1 MRFTIFASG
10 SSGNCALVSHGD
22 THLLVDAGISA
33 KRISAALAHQNLSPE
48 HLSGCLIT
56 HTHSDHIAGLATLTK
71 RFPLPLYATAPAG
84 RQVTYRLPVDRLLH
98 TLEPSQASSIGTLNV
113 LPIPTSHDSPGSV
126 GYRFTAPDGHSACL
140 ITDLGVVTSDV
151 EAAVQG
157 VDLAVIECNHD
168 PDRLQ
173 NGPYPYY
180 LKARIAGPQGH
191 LSNADGARLC
201 ALCARSGAHTVV
213 LAHLSKENNSPAL
226 ARAAVSQALEGLE
239 TVRLEVAPVLDDG
252 LVLEV

>member
-33 KRISAALAHQNLSPE
+33 RRITAALAHWNLSAE

-56 HTHSDHIAGLATLTK
+56 HAHADHIAGLATLSK
-71 RFPLPLYATAPAG
+71 RFSLPLYATAPAG
-84 RQVTYRLPVDRLLH
+84 RQVAYRLPVDHLLH
-98 TLEPSQASSIGTLNV
+98 DLTPPEEFPIGDLTV
-113 LPIPTSHDSPGSV
+113 RPIPTSHDSPGSV
-126 GYRFTAPDGHSACL
+126 GYRFTAPDGRSACL
-140 ITDLGVVTSDV
+140 VTDLGVVTPQV
-151 EAAVQG
+151 EAAVEG

-168 PDRLQ
+168 IDSLQ

-180 LKARIAGPQGH
+180 LKSRIAGPQGH

-201 ALCARSGAHTVV
+201 ARCARSGAHTVV
-213 LAHLSKENNSPAL
+213 LAHLSRENNTPAL
-226 ARAAVSQALEGLE
+226 ARAAVSQALEGLPP
-239 TVRLEVAPVLDDG
+239 VRLEVAPVLCDG
-252 LVLEV
+252 LTIEV